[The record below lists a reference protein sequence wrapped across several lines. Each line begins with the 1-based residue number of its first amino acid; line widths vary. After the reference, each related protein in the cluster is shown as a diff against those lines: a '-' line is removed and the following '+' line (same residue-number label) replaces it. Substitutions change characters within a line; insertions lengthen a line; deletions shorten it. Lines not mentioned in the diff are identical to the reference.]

1 MLQSILTKVFGTKSA
16 RDTKALIPIVEEINA
31 IYETLQTKSDDYFI
45 SRTNELKLE
54 VNSTRDVAQKYAK
67 EKFSDN
73 EDAEK
78 YILNAERDKLD
89 EILPEAFAMVKETCR
104 RTVGNSWRIMGQET
118 IWEMIPYD
126 VQILGDENG

>member
-78 YILNAERDKLD
+78 YIQKQFS
-89 EILPEAFAMVKETCR
+89 AF
-104 RTVGNSWRIMGQET
+104 
-118 IWEMIPYD
+118 
-126 VQILGDENG
+126 